1 MEKQWTDRERM
12 LAGMLRET
20 TAALGCELIKRVGE
34 HEASQVF
41 GMMMQS
47 RVDKMREDGLLGPG
61 FQVLADMVSK
71 TAPVFGQDITFDVEN
86 KICRIK
92 RCGLWEAGKRL
103 GYEKTPLC
111 IRCKANS
118 DTVLAHVLPG
128 YRKTI
133 VKSLWWGDD
142 ECYMVYKKGQ

>member
-12 LAGMLRET
+12 LAVMFRET
-20 TAALGCELIKRVGE
+20 TVALGCELIKRVGE
-34 HEASQVF
+34 NEASQVF
-41 GMMMQS
+41 GMMMQR
-47 RVDKMREDGLLGPG
+47 RVDKMKEDGLLGSG
-61 FQVLADMVSK
+61 FQVLVDMVSK
-71 TAPVFGQDITFDVEN
+71 TAPFFGQDITFDVEN
-86 KICRIK
+86 MICKIRG
-92 RCGLWEAGKRL
+92 CGLWEAGKKL
-103 GYEKTPLC
+103 GYAKTPLC

-142 ECYMVYKKGQ
+142 ECYMIYKKEK